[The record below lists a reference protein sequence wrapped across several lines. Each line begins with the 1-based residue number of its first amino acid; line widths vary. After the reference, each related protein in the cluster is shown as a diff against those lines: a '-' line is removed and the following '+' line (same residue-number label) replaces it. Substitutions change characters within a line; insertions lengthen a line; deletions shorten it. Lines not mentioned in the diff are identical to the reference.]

1 MRTDSGSASGWGSIV
16 EVTASISVRI
26 SSARRRVSSVTAFP
40 SLSLVRAGLSQ
51 LSQADLDD
59 TLPGP
64 DFPAAAEGELRVAVI
79 MRDGQLILGGVP
91 IGPAPAI

>member
-1 MRTDSGSASGWGSIV
+1 MIGMATELGLIPAQ
-16 EVTASISVRI
+16 A
-26 SSARRRVSSVTAFP
+26 AM
-40 SLSLVRAGLSQ
+40 LLRAGLSQ
-51 LSQADLDD
+51 LSRADLDD
-59 TLPGP
+59 ALPGP